1 LLGASVVF
9 LALVVGYSAWVW
21 RLAIAEREAEERDA
35 AELGA
40 GMAGA
45 AGGGL
50 GGGAAGD

>member
-1 LLGASVVF
+1 VF

-21 RLAIAEREAEERDA
+21 RLAIAEREAGELDG

-40 GMAGA
+40 GLPRGI
-45 AGGGL
+45 